1 MELWLRHTAS
11 RRGPVKRE
19 RVGVPTNALLVAPM
33 SSGPQ
38 PANPPP
44 PDADGLRCEI
54 VRDGDLGRVAVRGAL
69 DLATVPIL
77 EAELAALRQAGFRR
91 VILDLGELGFMD
103 STGLRCILER
113 DAEARQDGFS
123 FALIA
128 GPPAV
133 QRVFEVTGMATRL
146 TFVDA

>member
-1 MELWLRHTAS
+1 
-11 RRGPVKRE
+11 
-19 RVGVPTNALLVAPM
+19 M
-33 SSGPQ
+33 SSEPQ
-38 PANPPP
+38 PANRPP
-44 PDADGLRCEI
+44 PDADGIRCEI
-54 VRDGDLGRVAVRGAL
+54 VREGDAGRVGVRGAL

-77 EAELAALRQAGFRR
+77 EAELAALRHAGFRR
-91 VILDLGELGFMD
+91 VILDLSELGFMD